1 MYEYCCLKYC
11 CCDIVLFG
19 SVAFSTFAVET
30 VVACNTI
37 AVAADV
43 VAVVHYWRGICWCG
57 WRALGSSIHYRRVK
71 ARYSAFSKW
80 NIIHILISS
89 WARTMDIGQSRVKS
103 DLALFC
109 DFRNWTHCY
118 RSGTF
123 LGVQFQKIGKFEC
136 CGCECKHFYL
146 GWCCVCWHCWCVLV
160 SWPVRLL

>member
-109 DFRNWTHCY
+109 DFRNWTCTLLPIRY
-118 RSGTF
+118 FFRSSIPKNRQVWV
-123 LGVQFQKIGKFEC
+123 LRLWVQT
-136 CGCECKHFYL
+136 L
-146 GWCCVCWHCWCVLV
+146 LLRLVLC
-160 SWPVRLL
+160 LLTLLVFPG